1 MLKFANTKNGGAM
14 AQALKNLKYQPLQ
27 GFAEVVNKGTQFIAR
42 MITSWNPEFWLRN
55 PVRDTSAVYFNLAG
69 SDTGRKLRNSIIN
82 PKKFVAQVKA
92 IAKYERSMEKEG
104 KVPKEFQGL
113 KNSEVDLARL
123 DSDPMYAYHL
133 MKQNGG
139 KTAFYVFKSVDQ
151 LQKEMLDF
159 SKQKLTN
166 PANVIRK
173 VSKYVDLINVSLE
186 NAYRVRTFTEFLKAG
201 KPIERAIREARNV
214 TVDFNKKGV
223 NSHS

>member
-1 MLKFANTKNGGAM
+1 MI
-14 AQALKNLKYQPLQ
+14 QASFL
-27 GFAEVVNKGTQFIAR
+27 
-42 MITSWNPEFWLRN
+42 
-55 PVRDTSAVYFNLAG
+55 YFNLAG
-69 SDTGRKLRNSIIN
+69 SNTGRKLRNSIIN
-82 PKKFVAQVKA
+82 PKKFAAQVKA

-159 SKQKLTN
+159 TN
-166 PANVIRK
+166 K
-173 VSKYVDLINVSLE
+173 S
-186 NAYRVRTFTEFLKAG
+186 
-201 KPIERAIREARNV
+201 
-214 TVDFNKKGV
+214 
-223 NSHS
+223 